1 LERRSPEKEKNM
13 GDDYI
18 IVSGKR
24 YIIKSES

>member
-1 LERRSPEKEKNM
+1 LERRSAEKGEKM

-24 YIIKSES
+24 YIIRSEP